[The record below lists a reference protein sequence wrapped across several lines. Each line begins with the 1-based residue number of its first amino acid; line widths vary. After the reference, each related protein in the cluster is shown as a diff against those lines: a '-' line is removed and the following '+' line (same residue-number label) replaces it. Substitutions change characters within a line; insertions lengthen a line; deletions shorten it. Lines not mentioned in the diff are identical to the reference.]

1 MRKRIHMV
9 NRNLCAL
16 LLCCCVWPGLVHAA
30 GTSPAVGAV
39 APDFTA
45 RNLVTGEKVHLS
57 AEQGKLVF
65 LTFWASWCPPCR
77 RELPILEN
85 VQKKLGKDKVMVY
98 AVSFR
103 DREEALHEIRKQA
116 KAKDWQ
122 ISLLED
128 SSGRIAERYGIEA
141 IPHLFII
148 GRDGKILAI
157 HTGYGE
163 GSIDELVADINAAL
177 KGANEAPA
185 ADKPATP
192 Q

>member
-1 MRKRIHMV
+1 MRKRMHRV
-9 NRNLCAL
+9 NRSFCAL
-16 LLCCCVWPGLVHAA
+16 LLWSCVAPGQVHAA
-30 GTSPAVGAV
+30 GTPPAVGAI

-57 AEQGKLVF
+57 SEQGKLVF

-103 DREEALHEIRKQA
+103 DRKEALYQIRKQA
-116 KAKDWQ
+116 KAQDWQ

-128 SSGRIAERYGIEA
+128 PNGRVADRYGIQA

-163 GSIDELVADINAAL
+163 ASIDELVADINTAL

-185 ADKPATP
+185 ANTPAAP

>member
-1 MRKRIHMV
+1 MHMA
-9 NRNLCAL
+9 NRGLCAL
-16 LLCCCVWPGLVHAA
+16 FLFWCALVTEVHAA
-30 GTSPAVGAV
+30 GASPAVGAI

-45 RNLVTGEKVHLS
+45 KNLVTGEKVRLS
-57 AEQGKLVF
+57 SEQGKLVF

-77 RELPILEN
+77 QELPILEN
-85 VQKKLGKDKVMVY
+85 VQRKLGKDKIMVY

-103 DREEALHEIRKQA
+103 DREESLYQIRKLA

-128 SSGRIAERYGIEA
+128 ANGRIADHYGIEA

-148 GRDGKILAI
+148 GRDGKILAV
-157 HTGYGE
+157 HTGYGK

-177 KGANEAPA
+177 KGADEAPEA
-185 ADKPATP
+185 NKPAAP

>member
-1 MRKRIHMV
+1 
-9 NRNLCAL
+9 
-16 LLCCCVWPGLVHAA
+16 
-30 GTSPAVGAV
+30 
-39 APDFTA
+39 
-45 RNLVTGEKVHLS
+45 
-57 AEQGKLVF
+57 
-65 LTFWASWCPPCR
+65 
-77 RELPILEN
+77 
-85 VQKKLGKDKVMVY
+85 MVY

-103 DREEALHEIRKQA
+103 DREEALYQIRKQA

-128 SSGRIAERYGIEA
+128 PNGRIADHYGIET

-163 GSIDELVADINAAL
+163 GSIDELVADINTAL

-185 ADKPATP
+185 ANTPAAP